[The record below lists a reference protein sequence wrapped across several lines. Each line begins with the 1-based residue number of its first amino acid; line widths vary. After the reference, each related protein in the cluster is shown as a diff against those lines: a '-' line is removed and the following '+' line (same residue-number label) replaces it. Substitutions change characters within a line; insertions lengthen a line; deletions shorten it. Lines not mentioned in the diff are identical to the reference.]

1 MIKELVTFLVQQL
14 VSHPQDVVINIV
26 QKDDIDLLEIKV
38 APEDR
43 GRVIG
48 KEGHTIKALRVL
60 VENATSKDRKIAL
73 ELSR

>member
-1 MIKELVTFLVQQL
+1 MIKELVTFVVQQL
-14 VSHPQDVVINIV
+14 VSHPQDVVITIIP
-26 QKDDIDLLEIKV
+26 KDDIDLFEIKV

-60 VENATSKDRKIAL
+60 VESATSQDKKIAL

>member
-1 MIKELVTFLVQQL
+1 MITELITFVVQQL
-14 VSHPQDVVINIV
+14 VSHPHDVVITMI
-26 QKDDIDLLEIKV
+26 QKDDIDLFEIKV

-60 VENATSKDRKIAL
+60 VENSLPKDKKIAL